1 MVNTLYFTDKDLH
14 ILNGTIDLAEDL
26 VIDYFKLSPDDW
38 NEYHYEIRTLAY
50 LNQAELTEK
59 AFAQICK
66 YECVKKGETHPP
78 MFFDLYRI
86 CLQDN
91 WILHAVKRSLRE
103 VELRPLMLY
112 ILTHELAH
120 VVRFSKYY
128 KDFFATP
135 EEKELEEAI
144 VHSIT
149 YEMLKSLG
157 DKDLDRVLCQ
167 YKNYRWDLME
177 V

>member
-1 MVNTLYFTDKDLH
+1 MSTLHFTNRHLY
-14 ILNGTIDLAEDL
+14 ILNDTIDLAETL
-26 VIDYFKLSPDDW
+26 VMDYFNLSQDDW
-38 NEYHYEIRTLAY
+38 KDYRYEIKTRADLK
-50 LNQAELTEK
+50 QEELTDK

-66 YECVKKGETHPP
+66 YECVKKREKDPP
-78 MFFDLYRI
+78 LSFDLYRI

-91 WILHAVKRSLRE
+91 WILHAVKRSLKE
-103 VELRPLMLY
+103 VGLRPLMTY

-128 KDFFATP
+128 KDFFADP
-135 EEKELEEAI
+135 EEKELEEAV

-157 DKDLDRVLCQ
+157 DKDVDGVLSR
-167 YKNYRWDLME
+167 YKEYRWNLME